1 MKKLDDHDLY
11 WCVRRLPKNVVE
23 LLQMYPLMVGGGYL
37 RACIAG
43 EQVADIDIFSA
54 TKEQADNAASVLGA
68 NTYKGRVHESD
79 NAFTVTGA
87 SLPVQFIHRWL
98 FESPQALIESFDFSI
113 SCAVIWYDH
122 EGKCWD
128 SLCDDRFYADLAAKR
143 LIYRFPQRNEEVGGS
158 LLRVLKYY
166 QRGYRI
172 PLDSLGGAIA
182 RLASKVRWDE
192 IGSEK
197 NAAKII
203 TSLLREVDPLV
214 DVGHLAHL
222 PTIEQGGEENEV

>member
-11 WCVRRLPKNVVE
+11 WCVRRLPKNVAE
-23 LLQMYPLMVGGGYL
+23 LLQIYPLMVGGGYL

-54 TKEQADNAASVLGA
+54 TKDQADKAAINLAS
-68 NTYKGRVHESD
+68 NTFKGRIHESG

-87 SLPVQFIHRWL
+87 SLPVQLIHRWL
-98 FESPQALIESFDFSI
+98 FDTPQALIDSFDFSI
-113 SCAVIWYDH
+113 SCAVMWYDH
-122 EGKCWD
+122 EAKCWD

-172 PLDSLGGAIA
+172 PLDSLGGVIA
-182 RLASKVRWDE
+182 RLGYKVQW
-192 IGSEK
+192 EK
-197 NAAKII
+197 THGEQDAAKII

-222 PTIEQGGEENEV
+222 PTIEQGKE